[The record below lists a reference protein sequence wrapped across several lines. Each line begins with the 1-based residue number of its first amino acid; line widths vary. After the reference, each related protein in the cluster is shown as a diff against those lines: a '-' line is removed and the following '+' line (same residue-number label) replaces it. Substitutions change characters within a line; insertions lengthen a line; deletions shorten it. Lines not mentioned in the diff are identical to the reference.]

1 MSTNYTRWYRT
12 GTTTVTK
19 NSTAVVGQNTYW
31 ASAGLNP
38 GDLFSLDAGQ
48 WYEIDSIVD
57 NTHLTLKTAY
67 AGANA
72 AAATYQIV
80 RNFTASMQADIAART
95 ADLVNDLRQ
104 YIDTDMQSI
113 RGKSAYEV
121 AVANGY
127 VGTEQQW
134 LDSLV
139 GAGKWQ
145 ELKTS
150 TDATLAS
157 YNTRITAAQ
166 TAAGNADSRTGFIT
180 DAANAPAYYR
190 YGFHNSIFRGKYLG
204 DSVTAAQYA
213 AIENG
218 SFTDMYIGDYWTING
233 RQYRIAHFDYYLNT
247 GPISN
252 GSGSSFEDANGDTWP
267 DGYADNMRWAIGKH
281 HIIIVPDAAFFVDA
295 TINTEETKSEFYG
308 TCHYRLNA
316 RRQIISTLATDFG
329 SDHLFYWHED
339 FPSSMRK
346 GTDGRYVANAW
357 QTFICQ
363 AELMSCAQVFGVT
376 AAANNIMP
384 NMSGGHHSRDAGMR
398 FRLFDLAP
406 SFMEI
411 VKENGGYE
419 SHNAQNEYY
428 LRDTV
433 NIRDSIDP
441 VEVMYA
447 TAKFGSMIYQGWIP
461 TRLISIRP
469 YFCIKG

>member
-48 WYEIDSIVD
+48 WYEIDSIID

-166 TAAGNADSRTGFIT
+166 TAAGNADSRTGFIA

-213 AIENG
+213 AIANG

-233 RQYRIAHFDYYLNT
+233 RQYRIAHFDYYLNMPT
-247 GPISN
+247 
-252 GSGSSFEDANGDTWP
+252 GSSVDNGFEDANGDILP
-267 DGYADNMRWAIGKH
+267 DGTLSSGSIIVTH
-281 HIIIVPDAAFFVDA
+281 HIVLVPDAAFFTDTA
-295 TINTEETKSEFYG
+295 LNTEDTQSEFYG
-308 TCHYRLNA
+308 TCHYRLNE
-316 RRQIISTLATDFG
+316 RRQVISTLGTDFG
-329 SDHLFYWHED
+329 SDHLLYWNEA
-339 FPSSMRK
+339 FPTSMAK
-346 GTDGRYVANAW
+346 GVDNLYRVNAG
-357 QTFICQ
+357 QSFVCQ
-363 AELMSCAQVFGVT
+363 AELMSSIQVFGVP
-376 AAANNIMP
+376 AVYRGIMP
-384 NMSGGHHSRDAGMR
+384 TAGIYMNNDVIRWGAMR

-406 SFMEI
+406 NFIPCVSTAGVGQRRTYF
-411 VKENGGYE
+411 
-419 SHNAQNEYY
+419 

-433 NIRDSIDP
+433 YVADSTDP
-441 VEVMYA
+441 VTVGFA
-447 TAKFGSMIYQGWIP
+447 AAGGGHNLGSQWGTAAQD
-461 TRLISIRP
+461 IRP

>member
-67 AGANA
+67 AGATA
-72 AAATYQIV
+72 TAATYQIV

-127 VGTEQQW
+127 VGTERAW

-150 TDATLAS
+150 TEATLAS

-166 TAAGNADSRTGFIT
+166 TAAGNADSRTGFIADVEST
-180 DAANAPAYYR
+180 AAYYR
-190 YGFHNSIFRGKYLG
+190 YGFHNSIFRGKNLG
-204 DSVTAAQYA
+204 TEVTAAQYA
-213 AIENG
+213 AIADG
-218 SFTDMYIGDYWTING
+218 SFTDMYIGDYWVING
-233 RQYRIAHFDYYLNT
+233 RRYRIAHFDYYLNEPYQYPVDT
-247 GPISN
+247 
-252 GSGSSFEDANGDTWP
+252 SFEDANGDTFP
-267 DGYADNMRWAIGKH
+267 DGTMVYNQTYH
-281 HIIIVPDAAFFVDA
+281 NIVLLPDHYMMLGN
-295 TINTEETKSEFYG
+295 INTEDTRSEFYG
-308 TCHYRLNA
+308 TCHYRLNE
-316 RRQIISTLATDFG
+316 RRQIISTLANDFG
-329 SDHLFYWHED
+329 SDHLMYWHEY
-339 FPSSMRK
+339 FPVSMSKANDGYYRVSS
-346 GTDGRYVANAW
+346 W
-357 QTFICQ
+357 QAFVCQ
-363 AELMSCAQVFGVT
+363 AELMSCEQIFGYP
-376 AAANNIMP
+376 AIYQGIHP
-384 NMSGGHHSRDAGMR
+384 NQTSGSYHARQAGGR
-398 FRLFDLAP
+398 FQLFALAP
-406 SFMEI
+406 SF
-411 VKENGGYE
+411 KALCGNSGSADGGILQE
-419 SHNAQNEYY
+419 VL

-433 NIRDSIDP
+433 SVTEDTNAGT
-441 VEVMYA
+441 VVYA
-447 TAKFGSMIYQGWIP
+447 EWRGAGMHMSTPYMTNP
-461 TRLISIRP
+461 TSPLRP